1 MEVRRMGSWKKD
13 VFSSQISSQHYK
25 QDGDKEINMVPG
37 PRRTLNVSL
46 GRMEKEPS

>member
-1 MEVRRMGSWKKD
+1 MGSWKKD

-25 QDGDKEINMVPG
+25 QDGDKEINMVPS